1 LQSLGIHDAKLQLLN
16 DLVERWLGHG
26 VKSGVSAVDRVQMP
40 PKLAFLNADE
50 TTAIGLRLMKCFLTL
65 RSQRHREELIALA
78 ERLVKAEEKLPAEP
92 AD

>member
-1 LQSLGIHDAKLQLLN
+1 M
-16 DLVERWLGHG
+16 
-26 VKSGVSAVDRVQMP
+26 DRVQVP
-40 PKLAFLNADE
+40 PKLALLNADE

-78 ERLVKAEEKLPAEP
+78 EQLVREEEKLPAEP